1 MLLTS
6 PAFTCMNA
14 PNLTLM
20 RSPITRMRKKQ
31 AACAEQV
38 MFNVCLV
45 SRSSVKRVASAL
57 DAADY
62 KRVRDKFGN
71 QFNYAYKS

>member
-1 MLLTS
+1 
-6 PAFTCMNA
+6 
-14 PNLTLM
+14 
-20 RSPITRMRKKQ
+20 MRKKQ

-38 MFNVCLV
+38 IFNVCLV

>member
-6 PAFTCMNA
+6 PAIKCMNA
-14 PNLTLM
+14 LSFTMM
-20 RSPITRMRKKQ
+20 RSQITRTHKKQ
-31 AACAEQV
+31 AACAEHV

-45 SRSSVKRVASAL
+45 SRSSMKRVASAL